1 MKKVKITKS
10 KEFPEFTGDI
20 EVVFDETLFDLVPE
34 HFPPGLAERLY
45 KGNRVRW
52 VANFVLKKKSSTA
65 KRGRKVK
72 YTIKLAKSSGE
83 LVYFDGREILPL
95 AYTDLGNGSVTAE
108 LTADDPAAGWTP

>member
-52 VANFVLKKKSSTA
+52 VSESFGKKRLASSRSKAGSSTCT
-65 KRGRKVK
+65 GLTCPPV
-72 YTIKLAKSSGE
+72 YSSS
-83 LVYFDGREILPL
+83 R
-95 AYTDLGNGSVTAE
+95 
-108 LTADDPAAGWTP
+108 